1 MNLEGYIQFENK
13 IPASIDCL
21 GKKYPI
27 SISGI
32 NGFLFTPKMFSG
44 FNKNSESKLGSLESP
59 NCGKIKYTNNF
70 YWGSVLSWPEGYSE
84 IQSCS
89 IIFPDIDE
97 DEFEEVGNRIVNCL
111 QEWRDLLVDNINV
124 ALQRNYYGN
133 TKVINSEYYNFHEY
147 ALFKKSSG
155 PDKEFIPKELQNQ
168 SITIVALNIE
178 GFNQT
183 SLQKILDETSLKKKP
198 LLPFYFYL
206 DAEKAELESN
216 YRKSILDSATAIEV
230 CFSMI
235 IAKLLPNE
243 NKLNKYIFSKHYSLH
258 QKRDLLKALEV
269 TLPFTNKEYADNIDK
284 IRNRVI
290 HGGYSPNASEI
301 ITSLKI
307 TRQTIYKMLP
317 LKYEI

>member
-13 IPASIDCL
+13 IPVLIDCL
-21 GKKYPI
+21 DQKYPI

-44 FNKNSESKLGSLESP
+44 FNEISEHQLGPLQSP
-59 NCGKIKYTNNF
+59 SCGEVKYTNNF
-70 YWGSVLSWPEGYSE
+70 YWGSVNSWPKGNSE
-84 IQSCS
+84 IQTCS

-97 DEFEEVGNRIVNCL
+97 DEFEVVANLILNCL
-111 QEWRDLLVDNINV
+111 EEWRNLLVDNINV
-124 ALQRNYYGN
+124 ALQGNYSGISRI
-133 TKVINSEYYNFHEY
+133 INSTGSSFIGYT
-147 ALFKKSSG
+147 LFKKSSG
-155 PDKEFIPKELQNQ
+155 TNNEFITKKIQNQ
-168 SITIVALNIE
+168 SISVVILNIK
-178 GFNQT
+178 GFNQK
-183 SLQKILDETSLKKKP
+183 SLQKILDETSLKKIP
-198 LLPFYFYL
+198 LLPFYFFL

-235 IAKLLPNE
+235 IAKHLPSQ
-243 NKLNKYIFSKHYSLH
+243 NKFNKYIFSKHYSLS

-269 TLPFTNKEYADNIDK
+269 SLPFTDKEYIVNIDK

-290 HGGYSPNASEI
+290 HGGYSPNTKEIVAS
-301 ITSLKI
+301 LRI
-307 TRQTIYKMLP
+307 TRQTIYTLLP